1 MLYSAPAKGDDGC
14 YFVRATTDDKKK
26 HFIQLNK
33 ARISATTETD
43 ITIDPVSAGNKRK
56 ITTINKANL
65 QAAKEHAKEW
75 FGKDKS
81 AESLKAAYS
90 DAELVAERIPP
101 TKVFSAEQEVVDF
114 TTLREDMECSLILEY
129 AGMWFAKTAFG
140 PAYNVVQVKLHP
152 EPIKSEYPE
161 EYAFVDEDDEPEP
174 EPEAEAEPVAEPVAE
189 PEPEAVA
196 EPQPEAPSVDDE
208 TAA

>member
-1 MLYSAPAKGDDGC
+1 MLYNTPAKQDDGC

-33 ARISATTETD
+33 VRITDNADTD
-43 ITIDPVSAGNKRK
+43 ITIDPVSVGNKRK
-56 ITTINKANL
+56 IAAINKANL
-65 QAAKEHAKEW
+65 QAAKENCKEW
-75 FGKDKS
+75 FGKEKS
-81 AESLKAAYS
+81 TDALKAAYS

-114 TTLREDMECSLILEY
+114 TAIAEGAECSLILEY
-129 AGMWFAKTAFG
+129 VGMWFAKSAFG

-161 EYAFVDEDDEPEP
+161 EYAFVDEEEVEPEADPEPEP
-174 EPEAEAEPVAEPVAE
+174 EPEAEAEAEAD
-189 PEPEAVA
+189 PEPEAPV
-196 EPQPEAPSVDDE
+196 DE
-208 TAA
+208 TSE

>member
-1 MLYSAPAKGDDGC
+1 MLYNTPAKGDDGC
-14 YFVRATTDDKKK
+14 YFVRVTTDDKKK

-33 ARISATTETD
+33 ARISATTDTD
-43 ITIDPVSAGNKRK
+43 ITIDPVSVGNKRK

-81 AESLKAAYS
+81 ADSLKAAYS

-114 TTLREDMECSLILEY
+114 ATLREGMECSLILEY
-129 AGMWFAKTAFG
+129 VGMWFAKTAFG

-161 EYAFVDEDDEPEP
+161 EYAFVEEEEEDEPEVEP
-174 EPEAEAEPVAEPVAE
+174 ATPTEPEVEAEPEA
-189 PEPEAVA
+189 
-196 EPQPEAPSVDDE
+196 EAPSVDDE
-208 TAA
+208 TTA

>member
-1 MLYSAPAKGDDGC
+1 MLYNAPAKGDDGC

-33 ARISATTETD
+33 VRISATSDTD
-43 ITIDPVSAGNKRK
+43 ITIDPVSMGNKRK
-56 ITTINKANL
+56 IAAINTANL
-65 QAAKEHAKEW
+65 QAAKENSKEW

-81 AESLKAAYS
+81 TDALKAAYS

-114 TTLREDMECSLILEY
+114 TAIGEGVECSLILEY
-129 AGMWFAKTAFG
+129 VGMWFAKTAFG

-161 EYAFVDEDDEPEP
+161 EYAFVDEEEVEPEPEPEAEPEP
-174 EPEAEAEPVAEPVAE
+174 EPEAEAPV
-189 PEPEAVA
+189 
-196 EPQPEAPSVDDE
+196 DE
-208 TAA
+208 TSE

>member
-1 MLYSAPAKGDDGC
+1 MLYNAPAKGDDGC
-14 YFVRATTDDKKK
+14 YFVRATTDEKKK

-33 ARISATTETD
+33 ARITATTD
-43 ITIDPVSAGNKRK
+43 IDVTIDPVSPANKRK
-56 ITTINKANL
+56 ITAINKSNL

-81 AESLKAAYS
+81 ADALKAAYS

-114 TTLREDMECSLILEY
+114 TTLRDGAECSLILEY
-129 AGMWFAKTAFG
+129 VGMWFAKTAFG
-140 PAYNVVQVKLHP
+140 PSYNVVQVKLHP

-161 EYAFVDEDDEPEP
+161 EYAFVDEPESEPEPEP
-174 EPEAEAEPVAEPVAE
+174 EPEAPPVEPEVEPEVE
-189 PEPEAVA
+189 VEPEA
-196 EPQPEAPSVDDE
+196 APVEDTTE
-208 TAA
+208 